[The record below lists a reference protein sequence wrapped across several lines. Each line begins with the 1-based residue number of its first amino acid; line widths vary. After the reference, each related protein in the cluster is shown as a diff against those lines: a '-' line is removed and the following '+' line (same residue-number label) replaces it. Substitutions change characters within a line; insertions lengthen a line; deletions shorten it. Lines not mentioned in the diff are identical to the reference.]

1 MDQRPGKFITQ
12 IPRGEGTAKPLLQ
25 ALALSFPLN
34 NTPDFVYNVAS
45 ERRDDDDCAAQKAHS
60 AAIGG
65 GSSFASRRNRCAR
78 RAGKSFS
85 SSAREKEAAARFPF
99 FLLRAR
105 SFSFFSLCTLLLFF
119 KGERSCTRA
128 RLRMHMGTS
137 YSPFPADNLG
147 SQSEFS
153 VVNGLYSAVVK
164 IGRQRNFIPVIKP
177 SAVRVVARCDRVNR

>member
-1 MDQRPGKFITQ
+1 MWRASEETTTTVQRKKPIQRRLEEEALSPPGETGARDA
-12 IPRGEGTAKPLLQ
+12 RGKVSPLLREKKRRLRVFLSFLC
-25 ALALSFPLN
+25 ALALSL
-34 NTPDFVYNVAS
+34 
-45 ERRDDDDCAAQKAHS
+45 
-60 AAIGG
+60 
-65 GSSFASRRNRCAR
+65 
-78 RAGKSFS
+78 
-85 SSAREKEAAARFPF
+85 
-99 FLLRAR
+99 
-105 SFSFFSLCTLLLFF
+105 FFSLCTLLLFF

-137 YSPFPADNLG
+137 YFPFPADNLG